1 MNTEII
7 TQRNPWLTVVAQNVS
22 ASTQLDAKAADQDNI
37 LFWSN
42 QQSAARGR
50 FDRPFYT
57 LEGQGIYMSIRVPF
71 ENGIDY
77 TLLTGA
83 AVVKAIE
90 SLAPGK
96 TPMIKWVND
105 IYLES
110 RKIAGIIAA
119 RTGDSV
125 IIGIGLNFYGIDF
138 PEEIAGKAGNL
149 FEAKPPISREE
160 LIAEIWANFHDMPDY
175 FDVYRA
181 HSLVLG
187 RTVTFTQ
194 NGTDFV
200 GVARDLT
207 PHGELVVE
215 LPDGQNMILSSGE
228 ISLTSW

>member
-7 TQRNPWLTVVAQNVS
+7 TQRNPWLTVVAQEVS

-71 ENGIDY
+71 EAGIDY

-90 SLAPGK
+90 SLSPDK
-96 TPMIKWVND
+96 RPMIKWVND
-105 IYLES
+105 IYLGT
-110 RKIAGIIAA
+110 KKVAGIIAA
-119 RTGDSV
+119 RTGESV

-138 PEEIAGKAGNL
+138 PEEIQHKAGNL
-149 FEAKPPISREE
+149 FDTTPSITREA
-160 LIAEIWANFHDMPDY
+160 LIAEIWANFHDLPNY
-175 FDVYRA
+175 FDIYRD

-187 RTVTFTQ
+187 RQVTFTQ
-194 NGTDFV
+194 NGVDYV
-200 GVARDLT
+200 GHATDLT
-207 PHGELVVE
+207 PHGELVVDV
-215 LPDGQNMILSSGE
+215 DGHGQMILSSGE